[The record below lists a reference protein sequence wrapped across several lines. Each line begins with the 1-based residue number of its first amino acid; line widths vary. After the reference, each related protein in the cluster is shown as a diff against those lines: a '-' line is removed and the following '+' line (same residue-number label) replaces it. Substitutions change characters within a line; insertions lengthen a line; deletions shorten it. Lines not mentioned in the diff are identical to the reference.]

1 MRKKKVEKKK
11 MWMVGGALAIAG
23 VTIFLVTFYSGS
35 LSLAAFPAPAPNMQ
49 ITTKLDCSVANN
61 VLQANITTTGTTVKS
76 SQLNN
81 LRVTWS
87 NNSSIGLIIPQT
99 SVTALGGVATAI
111 YLPKTA
117 IKSSDTV
124 HANFQGGWF
133 YSGSFTATYYTPSS
147 CSVDVAMGICA
158 VPASNLVPT
167 PKPASTQRPTP
178 TPRAA
183 FTPVPQS
190 AGILTGRATIS
201 QTVTATCRAFA
212 GNEQFGINIYQSNNK
227 IKTLK
232 FNHDGTFKVELP
244 VGSYAIYPDY
254 LQPGLMVSPDMW
266 KGVLPQT
273 VTIQSGKST
282 TLNLKTTYYC
292 NTW

>member
-99 SVTALGGVATAI
+99 SVTALGGVAT
-111 YLPKTA
+111 
-117 IKSSDTV
+117 
-124 HANFQGGWF
+124 
-133 YSGSFTATYYTPSS
+133 
-147 CSVDVAMGICA
+147 AMGICA